1 MASYIK
7 EALSK
12 RNTSQILRERD
23 RLKYQAFISITQ
35 SKVNYNTLTMN
46 LVGIVNHGKEM
57 IREKDEEVRKSID
70 AEL

>member
-35 SKVNYNTLTMN
+35 SKVNYNTLN
-46 LVGIVNHGKEM
+46 NEFSWNCKSWQ
-57 IREKDEEVRKSID
+57 RDDKRKR
-70 AEL
+70 